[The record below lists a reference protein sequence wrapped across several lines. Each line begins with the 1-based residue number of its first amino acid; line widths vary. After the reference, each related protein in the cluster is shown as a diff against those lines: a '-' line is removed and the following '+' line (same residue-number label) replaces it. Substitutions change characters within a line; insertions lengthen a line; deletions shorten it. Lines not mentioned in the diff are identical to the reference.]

1 LARARERGA
10 GESRYELPEPELV
23 VVVRP
28 EAGLR
33 AAREGLT
40 AEVADT
46 KPIEDALGA
55 RATLTPLFGA
65 SEERLRYEASA
76 VAAYT
81 DVPVPDLSVYYR
93 VEAPGRDMDK
103 LASSLVEVETIEAAY
118 VKPPA
123 EPPQFLNEM
132 AAAPE
137 EAPPITADFTAR
149 QGYLDPAPGGIDA
162 RFAWTIPG
170 GRGAGVG
177 IIDIEGAW
185 RFSHEDLLLNQGG
198 VISGVQ
204 STDIDWRNHGTA
216 VVGEFG
222 GDVNALG
229 VTGICPDANTR
240 AISIFGPGQ
249 GSAAAIR
256 QAANALTSGDIILIE
271 LHRPGPRHNFQ
282 SRMDQLGYIA
292 IEWWQDD
299 FAAIQ
304 FATGRGV
311 IVVEAA
317 GNGAE
322 NLDDAIYNN
331 PASGFPPGWTNPYNR
346 ANRDSG
352 AIVVGAGAPPPGTHG
367 RNHGPDRSRLDFSNY
382 GSIVDAQGWG
392 REVTTVGYGDLQG
405 GANED
410 LWYTDQFSGT
420 SSASPI
426 VVGAVGALQGIA
438 RARGTPLTPATARG
452 HLRATGSPQQDAPGR
467 PATQRIGNRPDL
479 RALIGR
485 ITKRKE
491 KLEKVEK
498 LEKELKVEKRE
509 KLEKREKPERK
520 ELKVEG
526 KEKREKPEG
535 KEVKREK
542 LEKREKPEG
551 KELKV
556 EGKEKREKPEG
567 KELKER
573 RKELKEVGKELK
585 ERKPEIEK
593 RREKIE
599 EIRPPAF
606 EGVPSVE
613 DRLESLEAAVEELT
627 HFISPELRPDLGEG
641 ALAEEYD
648 LTEYDEGYE
657 GY

>member
-1 LARARERGA
+1 MARARERGA

-535 KEVKREK
+535 KE
-542 LEKREKPEG
+542 
-551 KELKV
+551 
-556 EGKEKREKPEG
+556 
-567 KELKER
+567 LKER